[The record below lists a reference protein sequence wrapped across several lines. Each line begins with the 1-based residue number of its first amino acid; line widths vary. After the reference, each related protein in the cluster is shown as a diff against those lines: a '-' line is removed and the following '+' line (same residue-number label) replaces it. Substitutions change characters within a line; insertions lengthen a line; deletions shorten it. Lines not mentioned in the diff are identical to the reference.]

1 MIISRKL
8 SESENVDDVSVMMG
22 TPANKALL
30 DTTGFW
36 HDDFNNA
43 TPNDICVA
51 IRSEAADA
59 GIAQA
64 VMQQLEEALKQLAQG
79 SGSSQALTQVR
90 RWDSACQKLPDANL
104 ALISVAGEYAAEL
117 ANQALDRNL
126 NVMMFSDNVT
136 LEDEINLKPARG
148 KRLAGDG
155 ARLRYVDDCRH
166 AAGFANVMPEGNIGV
181 IGASGTG
188 IQELCSQIAL
198 AGRELL
204 TRLVLA
210 GAISAVK
217 WAASVR

>member
-1 MIISRKL
+1 MIHAFIKKGCFQDSVSLMIISRKL

-64 VMQQLEEALKQLAQG
+64 IMQQLEEALKQLAQG

-90 RWDSACQKLPDANL
+90 RWDSACQKLPRRQSGADF
-104 ALISVAGEYAAEL
+104 SGWRVCGGAGE
-117 ANQALDRNL
+117 
-126 NVMMFSDNVT
+126 S
-136 LEDEINLKPARG
+136 G
-148 KRLAGDG
+148 AGSQPQ
-155 ARLRYVDDCRH
+155 RDD
-166 AAGFANVMPEGNIGV
+166 
-181 IGASGTG
+181 
-188 IQELCSQIAL
+188 
-198 AGRELL
+198 
-204 TRLVLA
+204 VL
-210 GAISAVK
+210 
-217 WAASVR
+217 

>member
-1 MIISRKL
+1 MIHAFIKKGCFQDSVSLMIISRKL

-64 VMQQLEEALKQLAQG
+64 IMQQLEEALKQLAQG
-79 SGSSQALTQVR
+79 TGSSQALTQVR

-104 ALISVAGEYAAEL
+104 A
-117 ANQALDRNL
+117 
-126 NVMMFSDNVT
+126 
-136 LEDEINLKPARG
+136 
-148 KRLAGDG
+148 
-155 ARLRYVDDCRH
+155 
-166 AAGFANVMPEGNIGV
+166 
-181 IGASGTG
+181 
-188 IQELCSQIAL
+188 
-198 AGRELL
+198 
-204 TRLVLA
+204 
-210 GAISAVK
+210 
-217 WAASVR
+217 